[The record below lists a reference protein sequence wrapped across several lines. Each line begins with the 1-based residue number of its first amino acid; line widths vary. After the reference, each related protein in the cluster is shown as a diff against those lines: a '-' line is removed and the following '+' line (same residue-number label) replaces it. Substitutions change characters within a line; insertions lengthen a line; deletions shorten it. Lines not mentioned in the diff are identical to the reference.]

1 MSIAID
7 NSTARLADR
16 SAQAIFGRFLW
27 KEYRMLRSLWLAVF
41 VMAALAQLGIQ
52 QLLPPPVDRPTAIL
66 VAALIAA
73 LLYAVGSAATTFS
86 VEHED
91 ETYVFLAGLPT
102 NWMAVFLG
110 KWIVVVTSTAALAG
124 ALVLVGYLIGGLQ
137 WPRAENS
144 LTALGVLG
152 IATLEAIAW
161 GTLFSLLVKRPL
173 VAAILTL
180 VAGALALN
188 LAVTIFSN
196 RSVANT
202 DPQAYVEV
210 IPLRLGIV
218 VCVALA
224 SIVVARDWLKAAR
237 GATTRQKWNGLPAP
251 FANLWPRAVKSGAL
265 SHSQTAPR
273 YSRRRMLAR
282 LLWQTWQES
291 WRLLP
296 LPLLAAVAIVL
307 VIQLLIGFSPVKD
320 KYTFTVSAM
329 ISLASI
335 VPALFG
341 AMVFHIDQRRGSYR
355 FLAEHAARPRVVWLA
370 RHLLWFSALTT
381 LYIILVIAV
390 LTIGSYGFSYT
401 LRETMIGFMDYR
413 YAYFGSLDVSD
424 KIFALDLSVS
434 FIRSAI
440 GLAFTGMAA
449 AYGIGQFCSMI
460 VRSEILAGIIAAVL
474 SAVLSLWMAALF
486 AWQLNGLLL
495 LLPIAAGFLAASWF
509 RAPDWFAERNG
520 WRTWLLPALSIAA
533 SIAFI
538 AVALPNARLA
548 QVPQMIYSEA
558 GSSVPNDAKTFLA
571 KAHTTADEYVKL
583 ADKLEAG
590 PPENYMASWE
600 TSDLTWI
607 PGGAL
612 ASPIPEAQK
621 AEFEEAERKQIE
633 RIREWNAAIV
643 DRAIE
648 LSREQACLFTFDVDS
663 PTLYLAN
670 SRRYD
675 EPSSRTTYHRVN
687 SLLSEVLYEVPFDRN
702 TLDSAG
708 IILPEL
714 ANRPSDFT
722 RAMAALR
729 MSRQIRASQP
739 SVIYGNQL
747 AHEESILRHLAQWAL
762 SKDRTADEVREAL
775 VEYRRFIESAG
786 NGIYPESAL
795 EMDRHAVQKVIRG
808 EAESVAMGESPLSLG
823 TSLAYS
829 ANQLSW
835 EQERALRAI
844 DLITKFN
851 VRNAW
856 NWQLPNNAWQMAN
869 PELITSYFA
878 TFEYDARVN
887 FESLTAASMNAL
899 VARRGTEIQLA
910 LALYRIE
917 HGEYPPRLEMLVPNY
932 MPDEKSLIDRF
943 SDTIFQYE
951 PNGLDLRLEPYDV
964 PPHTPFLWSASLP
977 TVKIVRKSQP
987 IDDGDD
993 ATEDPVESLYSLR
1006 PVGHWDTL
1014 SILIFP
1020 LRKLDDLK
1028 QSEAQ
1033 N

>member
-27 KEYRMLRSLWLAVF
+27 KEYRVLRNLWTAVF
-41 VMAALAQLGIQ
+41 VMAALAQWAIQ
-52 QLLPPPVDRPTAIL
+52 QFLPPPVDRPTAIL

-137 WPRAENS
+137 WPRPENT

-152 IATLEAIAW
+152 IALLEAITW

-180 VAGALALN
+180 VTGALTLN
-188 LAVTIFSN
+188 LAVTISSN
-196 RSVANT
+196 RTVANT
-202 DPQAYVEV
+202 DPQAYVEAV
-210 IPLRLGIV
+210 PLRLGIV
-218 VCVALA
+218 TCVALA
-224 SIVVARDWLKAAR
+224 NFIVARDWLKVPRGENRSTAR
-237 GATTRQKWNGLPAP
+237 SRLLAP
-251 FANLWPRAVKSGAL
+251 FANVWSRAKTGSL
-265 SHSQTAPR
+265 SHSPSAAR

-296 LPLLAAVAIVL
+296 LPLLAAFAIVL
-307 VIQLLIGFSPVKD
+307 VILLMIGFSPVDDKD
-320 KYTFTVSAM
+320 TFMVSAM
-329 ISLASI
+329 ICLASV

-341 AMVFHIDQRRGSYR
+341 AMVFYIDQRRGSYR

-370 RHLLWFSALTT
+370 RHLVWLSALTV
-381 LYIILVIAV
+381 LYLATVVAIGIAASFGLAFELHER
-390 LTIGSYGFSYT
+390 LTHLLQYG
-401 LRETMIGFMDYR
+401 
-413 YAYFGSLDVSD
+413 YFGVLDGPETL
-424 KIFALDLSVS
+424 FTFFQSVS
-434 FIRSAI
+434 FTRIGI
-440 GLAFTGMAA
+440 GLAFTGMFA

-460 VRSEILAGIIAAVL
+460 VRSEILAGIIATVL
-474 SAVLSLWMAALF
+474 SAVLSLFMAALL
-486 AWQLNGLLL
+486 AWQLSGLLL
-495 LLPIAAGFLAASWF
+495 LIPIAAGFFAASWF
-509 RAPDWFAERNG
+509 RAPDWFAGRNG

-538 AVALPNARLA
+538 AIALPNARLA
-548 QVPQMIYSEA
+548 QVPQMIYSDA
-558 GSSVPNDAKTFLA
+558 VSSVPDDAKAFLA
-571 KAHTTADEYVKL
+571 KAHATADEYVKL
-583 ADKLEAG
+583 AEKLEAG
-590 PPENYMASWE
+590 PPENFMARWE
-600 TSDLTWI
+600 TADLTWT

-612 ASPIPEAQK
+612 AKQISMKEMAEFNAAQK
-621 AEFEEAERKQIE
+621 KQLERN
-633 RIREWNAAIV
+633 REWDASII

-648 LSREQACLFTFDVDS
+648 LSRVHACIFTFDVDS
-663 PTLYLAN
+663 PMLYRPN
-670 SRRYD
+670 SRPYD
-675 EPSSRTTYHRVN
+675 VPSPRSTYHRMK
-687 SLLSEVLYEVPFDRN
+687 LLLNTVLYEETFSRKTVEY
-702 TLDSAG
+702 AG
-708 IILPEL
+708 VTIPKQVG
-714 ANRPSDFT
+714 RPTGFA

-739 SVIYGNQL
+739 SVIYSDQL
-747 AHEESILRHLAQWAL
+747 ANEESILRHLAQWAL
-762 SKDRTADEVREAL
+762 SKDRTTDEVREAL
-775 VEYRRFIESAG
+775 AEYRSFMETAG
-786 NGIYPESAL
+786 NGIDPESAL
-795 EMDRHAVQKVIRG
+795 EMDRHIVQKVIRG
-808 EAESVAMGESPLSLG
+808 EAESVAMAESPLSLA

-844 DLITKFN
+844 DRITKFN
-851 VRNAW
+851 VQNAW

-869 PELITSYFA
+869 PKLITSYFA

-887 FESLTAASMNAL
+887 FEYLSAASMNAL